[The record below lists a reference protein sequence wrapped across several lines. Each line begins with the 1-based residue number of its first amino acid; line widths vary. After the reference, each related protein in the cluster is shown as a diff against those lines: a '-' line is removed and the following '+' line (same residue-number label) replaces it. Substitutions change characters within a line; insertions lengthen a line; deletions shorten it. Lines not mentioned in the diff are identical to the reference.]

1 MNGTLRDSHTGFT
14 VYNGTNHVASLLY
27 FIQTGMKK
35 GKNSKIKFFDMVFA
49 CTGARAEL
57 P

>member
-1 MNGTLRDSHTGFT
+1 VNGTLRDSHTGFT